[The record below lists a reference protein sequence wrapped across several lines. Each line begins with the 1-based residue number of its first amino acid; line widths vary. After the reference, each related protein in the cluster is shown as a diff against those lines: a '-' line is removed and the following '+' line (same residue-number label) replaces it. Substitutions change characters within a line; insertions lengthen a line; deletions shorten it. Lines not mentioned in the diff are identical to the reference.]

1 MDGVIRIGG
10 VAGAFVVRNG
20 AAAGL
25 TGREVLTVLFTS
37 GLFGRTLL
45 CEGVL
50 TILSSTGS
58 LPASCHVTNEHMTSQ
73 KLLEST
79 SRAFNIY
86 IVGALIKVHVILLC
100 IK

>member
-10 VAGAFVVRNG
+10 VASAFVVRNG

-25 TGREVLTVLFTS
+25 VGREVLTVLFTS

-50 TILSSTGS
+50 TSLSRTGS
-58 LPASCHVTNEHMTSQ
+58 LPASCHVTNEHITSQ
-73 KLLEST
+73 KLLESI
-79 SRAFNIY
+79 SIALNIY
-86 IVGALIKVHVILLC
+86 VGALIKVHVILLC